1 MVVTLPDIVVALG
14 EADWLIFLLVVV
26 LLLGF
31 QLLGQLLK
39 LDLLLLDAELL
50 VLILHILLLVVLST
64 LHEVNSDLS
73 DFLGGLI
80 DDWVEFVFLLL
91 FVLCQQ
97 LFDCQSFRLGF
108 LPLLT
113 HLAELKFFLVELPI
127 GFFKIMRVVPVNGR
141 ENFNFL

>member
-1 MVVTLPDIVVALG
+1 MVDTLPDIVVALG

-91 FVLCQQ
+91 FG
-97 LFDCQSFRLGF
+97 LGVF
-108 LPLLT
+108 VF
-113 HLAELKFFLVELPI
+113 A
-127 GFFKIMRVVPVNGR
+127 
-141 ENFNFL
+141 FNFLIFKF

>member
-1 MVVTLPDIVVALG
+1 MESLQLLFLNGHLVQLILQVVDTLPDIVVALG

-50 VLILHILLLVVLST
+50 VLVLHILLLVVLST
-64 LHEVNSDLS
+64 LHEVNSDLG

-91 FVLCQQ
+91 FG
-97 LFDCQSFRLGF
+97 LGVF
-108 LPLLT
+108 VF
-113 HLAELKFFLVELPI
+113 A
-127 GFFKIMRVVPVNGR
+127 
-141 ENFNFL
+141 FNFLIFKF